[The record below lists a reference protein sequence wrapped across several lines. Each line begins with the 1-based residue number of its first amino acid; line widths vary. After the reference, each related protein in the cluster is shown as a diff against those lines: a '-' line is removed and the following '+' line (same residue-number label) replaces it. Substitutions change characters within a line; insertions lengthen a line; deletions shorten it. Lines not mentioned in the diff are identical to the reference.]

1 MIIEPGLLTVIQYV
15 GIGVGLINVALLLG
29 LFYIYWNSYNKI
41 RSEFTLGLIFF
52 ALVLLAQNVF
62 ETTCLVLLSV
72 SGIYN
77 HELIAHSLELSAINI
92 IQFVALSILFKITW

>member
-15 GIGVGLINVALLLG
+15 GVGVGLVNIALLLG
-29 LFYIYWNSYNKI
+29 LLYIYSGSYNKL

-62 ETTCLVLLSV
+62 ETTFLVLLSV

>member
-15 GIGVGLINVALLLG
+15 GIGVGLINIALLLG
-29 LFYIYWNSYNKI
+29 LLHIYWKSYSKLK
-41 RSEFTLGLIFF
+41 SEFTVGLIFF

-62 ETTCLVLLSV
+62 ETTFLVLLSV

-77 HELIAHSLELSAINI
+77 HELLEHSLELSAINI

>member
-29 LFYIYWNSYNKI
+29 LLHIYWNSYNKI
-41 RSEFTLGLIFF
+41 KSEFTLGLIFF

-62 ETTCLVLLSV
+62 ETTFLVLLST
-72 SGIYN
+72 SGIYD
-77 HELIAHSLELSAINI
+77 HEFIEHSLKLSAVNI
-92 IQFVALSILFKITW
+92 TQFVALSILFKITW

>member
-62 ETTCLVLLSV
+62 ETTFLVLLSV